1 MRILFIGVLFALVS
15 STAYAQL
22 EGFSLG
28 GNIIGN
34 QISSEY
40 ELSEKASVRLDLGF
54 VISDVSTFTLNP
66 ELHFHKG
73 NNAVNIGEAGIM
85 MPYHGPGLVI
95 VVGDVETVVAAEFVW
110 GLEFDIT
117 DMPFEVFIDAGPYI
131 QFDPTSAIALS
142 SSFGVRYKF

>member
-1 MRILFIGVLFALVS
+1 MRTLFIGVFCVLF
-15 STAYAQL
+15 STTAFAQI

-28 GNIIGN
+28 GDIINN

-40 ELSEKASVRLDLGF
+40 ELSEKASVRLDVGF
-54 VISDVSTFTLNP
+54 VISDISTFTINP

-73 NNAVNIGEAGIM
+73 NNAVSIGDAGLM
-85 MPYHGPGLVI
+85 MPYHGPGLII

-117 DMPFEVFIDAGPYI
+117 DMPFEVFIDAGPYL
-131 QFDPTSAIALS
+131 QFDPTSVIALS

>member
-1 MRILFIGVLFALVS
+1 MRTLFIGVLIALVS
-15 STAYAQL
+15 TTAHAQV
-22 EGFSLG
+22 EGLSLG
-28 GNIIGN
+28 GDIIGN

-40 ELSEKASVRLDLGF
+40 ELSDQASVRLDLGF
-54 VISDVSTFTLNP
+54 VISDVSTLTINP
-66 ELHFHKG
+66 ELHFHKV

-85 MPYHGPGLVI
+85 MPYHGPGLII

-110 GLEFDIT
+110 GLEFDIN